1 MDRTITSSNIKYYRL
16 VQVTS
21 LILIANLFLP
31 FINLKEKA
39 VSMSAFD
46 IFLKSLQFFELF
58 GDNKMLGIII
68 ILTVLSPILT
78 LLASL
83 LALIIPKKPVL
94 TISAFSYLFSA
105 LSATIVLFTVAKAV
119 NGSGLLDTAFLVKY
133 LGTGYWLFLILSY
146 VGLTFAMLTIRVSPG
161 YIVLTI
167 LSIIWLIPIAWVIMI
182 SFREEPG
189 AYTSYFFPKKFTLN
203 NYVVLLTDTSKF
215 HYLKWFG
222 NTLFVSVCSCLLTTL
237 IVLSTSYT
245 LSRLRFPGR
254 KTFMNILLIL
264 GMFPGFMSMI
274 AVYYILKGLGIT
286 QSLTALIMVYSG
298 GAALS
303 YYVAK
308 GFFDTIPRA
317 LDEAAYIDGATK
329 WYVFTR
335 ITIPLSKPII
345 IYTML
350 VAFIAPWCDYIF
362 ASVIMG
368 DKYENYTIA
377 LGLYLMLDRTNI
389 TKWYTRFAA
398 GAVLVSIP
406 ISILF
411 IALQKYYTASITG
424 SVKG

>member
-1 MDRTITSSNIKYYRL
+1 
-16 VQVTS
+16 
-21 LILIANLFLP
+21 
-31 FINLKEKA
+31 
-39 VSMSAFD
+39 
-46 IFLKSLQFFELF
+46 
-58 GDNKMLGIII
+58 
-68 ILTVLSPILT
+68 
-78 LLASL
+78 
-83 LALIIPKKPVL
+83 
-94 TISAFSYLFSA
+94 
-105 LSATIVLFTVAKAV
+105 
-119 NGSGLLDTAFLVKY
+119 
-133 LGTGYWLFLILSY
+133 
-146 VGLTFAMLTIRVSPG
+146 MLTIRVSPG